1 MLIGVYVCEDYRCE
15 VDFVAK
21 WRC

>member
-15 VDFVAK
+15 VDFVGK
-21 WRC
+21 CRC